1 MHWIRK
7 RNSIAIGLAISVIA
21 LAGCSRDKTAQ
32 EVAAMNTSNIQR
44 VANLYSAF
52 QNYKGGRGPGSEA
65 EFKQF
70 IKEFDA
76 GKLEMMGV
84 KSSDLDG
91 LFTSERDKKPFKVRY
106 NVGGGRGAV
115 VPVAF
120 EQDGKDGKRQV
131 GFAGNNKVEDVDE
144 ATYQQLWAGK
154 VGGET
159 VAAAPKG
166 GNRPTGAPQGAP
178 VGPPK

>member
-1 MHWIRK
+1 
-7 RNSIAIGLAISVIA
+7 
-21 LAGCSRDKTAQ
+21 
-32 EVAAMNTSNIQR
+32 MNKSNIQR

-52 QNYKGGRGPGSEA
+52 QNYKGGRGPTSEA

-76 GKLEMMGV
+76 GKLKMMGV
-84 KSSDLDG
+84 NPGDLDG
-91 LFTSERDKKPFKVRY
+91 LFTSERDQKPFKVRY
-106 NVGGGRGAV
+106 NVGGGRGSVA
-115 VPVAF
+115 PVAF

-131 GFAGNNKVEDVDE
+131 AFAGNTKVDEVDE

-154 VGGET
+154 GGET
-159 VAAAPKG
+159 PAAAAKG
-166 GNRPTGAPQGAP
+166 GSRPAGPPQGAP